1 MEQGRYDEAVTEF
14 DQALRLK
21 PQYVNAL
28 YHQGFAWL
36 WRGDRDRAIACF
48 RRTAEMKQNHRRPV
62 GDVVLSQSRLKHD
75 AEQMH
80 YLLARGILSVEW
92 QPFASSLDIL
102 RSHPAFGAEG
112 ADRMRLTGLDA
123 ISVAPSFN
131 QIIHWGLGEA
141 LAGGALNPALDVAA
155 VEADYR
161 RHAPGVAVID
171 QLLTPEALGC
181 LRQFCLEATIWKREY
196 DNGYF
201 GAFLGDGLACPVLL
215 QIAEELRGRFP
226 TIFQQHRLTQ
236 VWAFKQDSAR
246 KGLNMHADAA
256 TVNVNFWLT
265 PDEANLDPEHGGLI
279 VWDKE
284 APADWNFKDYNSS
297 RHEPKVREFLRA
309 SGARPVTIPYRAN
322 RAVVFNSDLFH
333 ETDRLQFRDDYES
346 RRINVTLLYGRR
358 HE

>member
-1 MEQGRYDEAVTEF
+1 
-14 DQALRLK
+14 
-21 PQYVNAL
+21 
-28 YHQGFAWL
+28 
-36 WRGDRDRAIACF
+36 
-48 RRTAEMKQNHRRPV
+48 
-62 GDVVLSQSRLKHD
+62 
-75 AEQMH
+75 
-80 YLLARGILSVEW
+80 
-92 QPFASSLDIL
+92 
-102 RSHPAFGAEG
+102 
-112 ADRMRLTGLDA
+112 
-123 ISVAPSFN
+123 
-131 QIIHWGLGEA
+131 
-141 LAGGALNPALDVAA
+141 
-155 VEADYR
+155 
-161 RHAPGVAVID
+161 
-171 QLLTPEALGC
+171 
-181 LRQFCLEATIWKREY
+181 LEATIWKREY

-246 KGLNMHADAA
+246 KGLNMHADPAA
-256 TVNVNFWLT
+256 VNVNFWLT